1 MKLRRIGAVLAAA
14 SLLVAACGGDD
25 DESGADTAAEDTA
38 AEDTAAAATTAPAED
53 TAAAATTA
61 PAEETAAA
69 DTTAPAESSATV
81 EESTSGGESAAD
93 LPATAGEGCGLNNG
107 TPAEGDPIVVGHVTT
122 SIPGTDFSTGP
133 TMMEAYFNCVNDNGG
148 INGRPIQM
156 VWENDNGSPED
167 AAAGA
172 RKLIEEEGVVA
183 MVGGFSI
190 LDCPVNAAYYEEV
203 GYNVIVA
210 GVPGDCFGSPNIAAI
225 NMGPGYSALGA
236 AQFVVE
242 KGATGKLVT
251 STGRLPGSDYNNS
264 LAGIYAQENGLEWE
278 EVQLELPIADPTSV
292 ALDLVNRAGEGG
304 GVVLNFTP
312 PEGLKILKAAEE
324 QGVID
329 QVIWGSS
336 TPLNDSSVA
345 VALGAA
351 WEGKLNINA
360 EFSLLDDPRP
370 EVELYRQV
378 SDQYNPDAP
387 YGSFQQMGFMIG
399 RIIVHTMLQMD
410 PAELDDPVAV
420 NAAIK
425 DIKMFASDHLCKPW
439 YFGGLPDGN
448 VPNNWDYNVLPN
460 GVDKMID
467 DSGCFEIAE
476 VEPILTAVRAAEA
489 AGGLTTADANN

>member
-14 SLLVAACGGDD
+14 SLVVTACGGDD
-25 DESGADTAAEDTA
+25 DDSGADTAASDTAAEDTA
-38 AEDTAAAATTAPAED
+38 APETTAPAESS
-53 TAAAATTA
+53 AVAETTA
-61 PAEETAAA
+61 PAESSASAE
-69 DTTAPAESSATV
+69 TTAPAESSATA
-81 EESTSGGESAAD
+81 EPTGGESAAD

-107 TPAEGDPIVVGHVTT
+107 TPADGEPIVVGHVTT
-122 SIPGTDFSTGP
+122 SIPGIDFSTGP
-133 TMMEAYFNCVNDNGG
+133 AMMEAYFNCVNDNGG

-156 VWENDNGSPED
+156 IWENDNGTPED

-183 MVGGFSI
+183 VVGGFSI
-190 LDCPVNAAYYEEV
+190 LDCPVNAPYYEEV

-210 GVPGDCFGSPNIAAI
+210 GVPAECFSSPNIAAI

-236 AQFVVE
+236 AQIVVA
-242 KGATGKLVT
+242 KGAVGKLVT
-251 STGRLPGSDYNNS
+251 STNRTPTSDYNNS
-264 LAGIYAQENGLEWE
+264 LVGLYAAENGLEWE
-278 EVQLELPIADPTSV
+278 DVQVDPPIADPTSV
-292 ALDLVNRAGEGG
+292 ALDLVNRAGPGG
-304 GVVLNFTP
+304 GVILNYTP

-324 QGVID
+324 QGIID
-329 QVIWGSS
+329 DVVWGSS

-351 WEGKLNINA
+351 WENKININA
-360 EFSLLDDPRP
+360 EFSLLDDTRP

-378 SDQYNPDAP
+378 SDEYNPDAP

-399 RIIVHTMLQMD
+399 RIVVHTLLQMD
-410 PAELDDPVAV
+410 PASLDDPVAV
-420 NAAIK
+420 NEAIGGVT
-425 DIKMFASDHLCKPW
+425 MFASDHLCKPW

-448 VPNNWDYNVLPN
+448 VPNNWDYNVVPN

-467 DSGCFEIAE
+467 DSGCIEIAE

-489 AGGLTTADANN
+489 AGGLTTADPNN